1 MYSQAPLPGAD
12 ILTKSVL
19 LLMLKKKIAS
29 ESIVEP
35 NYDTLKWLSVYR
47 VYPIDMLISSARM
60 PTAEV
65 DSTGARALVL
75 VHSRLTVSDGAP
87 FSI

>member
-1 MYSQAPLPGAD
+1 ML
-12 ILTKSVL
+12 ILKTKRL
-19 LLMLKKKIAS
+19 AS

-35 NYDTLKWLSVYR
+35 SYDTLKLLSVYR
-47 VYPIDMLISSARM
+47 AYPIDMPISSARL

-65 DSTGARALVL
+65 GSTGARALVL
-75 VHSRLTVSDGAP
+75 LRSVILDVPYAYGAA

>member
-19 LLMLKKKIAS
+19 LLMLKKKKIAS

-47 VYPIDMLISSARM
+47 VYPIDMPISSARL
-60 PTAEV
+60 PTAKLG
-65 DSTGARALVL
+65 STGAHA
-75 VHSRLTVSDGAP
+75 
-87 FSI
+87 

>member
-35 NYDTLKWLSVYR
+35 SYDTLKWLSVYR
-47 VYPIDMLISSARM
+47 AYPIDMPISSARLL
-60 PTAEV
+60 TAEV
-65 DSTGARALVL
+65 GSTGARAWVL
-75 VHSRLTVSDGAP
+75 VHSRLTVPYGAP

>member
-47 VYPIDMLISSARM
+47 AYPIDMPISSARL

-65 DSTGARALVL
+65 GSTGARALVL
-75 VHSRLTVSDGAP
+75 VHSRLTVSYGAP

>member
-1 MYSQAPLPGAD
+1 ML
-12 ILTKSVL
+12 ILKT
-19 LLMLKKKIAS
+19 KKIAAS

-47 VYPIDMLISSARM
+47 AYPIDMPISSARLL
-60 PTAEV
+60 TAEV
-65 DSTGARALVL
+65 GSPGAPAVVL
-75 VHSRLTVSDGAP
+75 VHSRLTVSYGAA

>member
-1 MYSQAPLPGAD
+1 ML
-12 ILTKSVL
+12 ILKTKEL
-19 LLMLKKKIAS
+19 AS

-35 NYDTLKWLSVYR
+35 SYDTLKWLSVYR
-47 VYPIDMLISSARM
+47 AYPIDMPISSARL

-65 DSTGARALVL
+65 GSTGARALVL
-75 VHSRLTVSDGAP
+75 LRSVLDVPYGAA

>member
-47 VYPIDMLISSARM
+47 VYPIDMPISSARL

-65 DSTGARALVL
+65 GSTGARALVL
-75 VHSRLTVSDGAP
+75 VHSRLTVSYGAP